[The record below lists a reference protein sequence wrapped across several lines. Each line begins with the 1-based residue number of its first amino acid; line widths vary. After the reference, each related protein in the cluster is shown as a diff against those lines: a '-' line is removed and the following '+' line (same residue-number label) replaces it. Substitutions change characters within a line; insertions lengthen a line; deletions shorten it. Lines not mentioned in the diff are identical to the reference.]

1 MSVLDDHVADLRRA
15 LRSIDGEL
23 PRLERWGQLV
33 AERLLAGG
41 RLLAAGNGGSAAQA
55 QHLTAEL
62 VGRYHQE
69 RRPLSAIALHAET
82 SALTAIVND
91 YGPDEA
97 FARQVRAHGRRG
109 DVLVAL
115 STSGH
120 SSNVLAAAGAAAE
133 LGITVLALTGT
144 APNPLAAAAH
154 DALCIAG
161 PTPTVQELHLLA
173 IHLLCEAVDEVVL
186 AADAA
191 THDGHAVIDLGSDR
205 SVR

>member
-1 MSVLDDHVADLRRA
+1 MSTLDHHVAELQRA
-15 LRSIDGEL
+15 LHSIHSQL
-23 PRLERWGQLV
+23 PRIEQWGGLV
-33 AERLLAGG
+33 ASRLLAGG

-62 VGRYHQE
+62 VGRYHRE

-97 FARQVRAHGRRG
+97 FARQVRAHGRSG

-115 STSGH
+115 STSGR
-120 SSNVLAAAGAAAE
+120 SPNVIAAADAATD
-133 LGITVLALTGT
+133 LGIAVLALTGA
-144 APNPLAAAAH
+144 APNPLAEAAT
-154 DALCIAG
+154 DALTIEG
-161 PTPTVQELHLLA
+161 PTPTVQEVHLLA

-186 AADAA
+186 SADAP
-191 THDGHAVIDLGSDR
+191 TDHGAVLDLEPDWSLH
-205 SVR
+205 